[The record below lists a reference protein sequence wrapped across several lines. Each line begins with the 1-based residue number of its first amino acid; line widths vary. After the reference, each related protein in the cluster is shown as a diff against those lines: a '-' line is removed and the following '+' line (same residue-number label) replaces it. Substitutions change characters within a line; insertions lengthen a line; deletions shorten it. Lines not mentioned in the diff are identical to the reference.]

1 MLPSLTWNLDPV
13 AVKFPP
19 FALQPVAL
27 VVGVLGGLS
36 ALFAWRKSRRGIDDK
51 GGVSFGI
58 MILVAGVMAAL
69 VWPDAHPTIELR
81 YYSLLFVVVFLVGYA
96 FLNWQIRRGG
106 GGVDEA
112 GDFIVYG
119 VVGVLAGARLGHVL
133 FYDLEKAI
141 DDPVW
146 IFKIWTGGLSSHGAT
161 VGLIIAMYLFTR
173 VRGIPFLEGSDR
185 FSFSAATGATLVRV
199 GNFFNSEI
207 VGRKTDGTWGVRFPR
222 FDCPAVKAD
231 PDCVAPLRHPTQ
243 LYEGGLALFTLLV
256 LLVADRAMGKEK
268 RPRGALIALFFAV
281 YFTGRL
287 GIEFT
292 KEYQVVALEGTF
304 TMGQYL
310 SLVPA
315 LLGWYG
321 LWWSFKKKLPVGW
334 APAEPEEE
342 EEDEEEDEEEGR
354 GRRLY
359 DPDVEEVF
367 GGRRGKR
374 PERKRRRRAVEE
386 RRARDDEEED
396 EDEDRAAEAEAA
408 PAPEAAPVRRRKKRR
423 KQPDGASEPPAP
435 KKSQDDDED
444 DEDDEYATAPRAR
457 LGCVLRARWLR
468 TRFRAKVRACLVG
481 RVPGLRC
488 ASWWRLPWDTRPGDV
503 NQAIRSLRLR
513 ATSGAT
519 QPGKWN
525 AATSIQP
532 LASLTAN
539 SKASRR
545 NPSALQPLPLRSSA
559 SAETRRPR
567 GVVLCRGHTAR
578 LRLSLARPR
587 IRPCRRASTHLTE
600 ERAPLRKRPP
610 RPGSGR

>member
-1 MLPSLTWNLDPV
+1 LLPSLTWNLDPV

-36 ALFAWRKSRRGIDDK
+36 ALLAWRKSRRGIDDK

-58 MILVAGVMAAL
+58 MILVAGVLAAL

-106 GGVDEA
+106 GGIDEA

-119 VVGVLAGARLGHVL
+119 VVGVLVGARLGHVL
-133 FYDLEKAI
+133 FYDLEKAM

-146 IFKIWTGGLSSHGAT
+146 VFKIWTGGLSSHGAT
-161 VGLIIAMYLFTR
+161 VGLVIAMYLFTR
-173 VRGIPFLEGSDR
+173 VRSIPFLEGSDR
-185 FSFSAATGATLVRV
+185 FSFSAATGAALVRI

-231 PDCVAPLRHPTQ
+231 PDCLAPLRHPTQ
-243 LYEGGLALFTLLV
+243 LYEGTLALFTLLV

-268 RPRGALIALFFAV
+268 RPRGALISLFFAV

-292 KEYQVVALEGTF
+292 KEYQVAALEGTF

-310 SLVPA
+310 SLLPA

-334 APAEPEEE
+334 NPEEE
-342 EEDEEEDEEEGR
+342 EEPEGEDDEDEEEGR
-354 GRRLY
+354 DRRLY

-374 PERKRRRRAVEE
+374 PERKRRRRAAEE
-386 RRARDDEEED
+386 RPPEDD
-396 EDEDRAAEAEAA
+396 EDEENEAEAKA
-408 PAPEAAPVRRRKKRR
+408 AEAPEAAPARRRKKRR
-423 KQPDGASEPPAP
+423 KRPEASEAEKPSAG
-435 KKSQDDDED
+435 KTADGGEDED
-444 DEDDEYATAPRAR
+444 DKDDE
-457 LGCVLRARWLR
+457 
-468 TRFRAKVRACLVG
+468 
-481 RVPGLRC
+481 
-488 ASWWRLPWDTRPGDV
+488 
-503 NQAIRSLRLR
+503 
-513 ATSGAT
+513 
-519 QPGKWN
+519 
-525 AATSIQP
+525 
-532 LASLTAN
+532 
-539 SKASRR
+539 
-545 NPSALQPLPLRSSA
+545 
-559 SAETRRPR
+559 
-567 GVVLCRGHTAR
+567 
-578 LRLSLARPR
+578 
-587 IRPCRRASTHLTE
+587 
-600 ERAPLRKRPP
+600 
-610 RPGSGR
+610 